1 MRNTILAILALAP
14 VLVHAQAQS
23 PAQPR
28 GAQAAVLESK
38 LVSPQPVEGAASPN
52 VGRASALVQPKL
64 IKWSDVEVDQG
75 RSMILP
81 GHEAS
86 FTVSMTVTAEGV
98 PTHLKIVD
106 SDNPPMNRNVLDAVA
121 GYRFTRP
128 SVDSRPTPMPL
139 ILTVHVLKQ

>member
-1 MRNTILAILALAP
+1 MRNTILAIFALAP

-38 LVSPQPVEGAASPN
+38 LVSPPVEGAASPI
-52 VGRASALVQPKL
+52 VGHASALVQPKL
-64 IKWSDVEVDQG
+64 IKWSDVEVDPG

-81 GHEAS
+81 DHKAS

-106 SDNPPMNRNVLDAVA
+106 SDIPPMNRNVLDAVA
-121 GYRFTRP
+121 QYRFTRP
-128 SVDSRPTPMPL
+128 SVDSRPASMPL
-139 ILTVHVLKQ
+139 ILTVHVLQQ